1 MILIYT
7 INMITIKKNNKPNLS
22 LPEFICDTPLH
33 KKLDRYDLTKFLNKH
48 STNLLIGKAG
58 SGKTSMLYALMTG
71 ILKKVYHDIYV
82 FQPEASQSSIK
93 NNVLD
98 KLPDENKFD
107 ALDPESLQEV
117 YDRIL
122 AEEKEYNKAIIIDD
136 QTIHLKNK
144 DVERL
149 LKDLIFNRRH
159 YGVSIYFLVQ
169 NYTSVPLS
177 IRKAFTNLFI
187 FKINK
192 KEMGVIF
199 DEAIE
204 QKKEIMDEVYK
215 MVYNKP
221 HNYLFINTDTQRLF
235 KNFDELLIE
244 E

>member
-1 MILIYT
+1 MIS
-7 INMITIKKNNKPNLS
+7 IKRNKKPNMS
-22 LPEFICDTPLH
+22 LPEFICDCPLH
-33 KKLDRYDLTKFLNKH
+33 PKLDKYDLTRFLNKH

-71 ILKKVYHDIYV
+71 ILKKVYHNIFV

-98 KLPDENKFD
+98 KLPDENKYD
-107 ALDPESLQEV
+107 ALDEESLQEV
-117 YDRIL
+117 YDKVL
-122 AEEKEYNKAIIIDD
+122 AEDKEFNNAIIIDD
-136 QTIHLKNK
+136 QTIHLKDHK
-144 DVERL
+144 VEKL

-204 QKKEIMDEVYK
+204 QKKEVMDEVYK
-215 MVYNKP
+215 IVYDKS
-221 HNYLFINTDTQRLF
+221 HQYLFINTDTQRLF
-235 KNFDELLIE
+235 KNFDELIIE